1 MIDLDKYNKKKFN
14 KDKFLDKRIKALFL
28 YYDLRV
34 EELKLT
40 YQQSLFLL
48 NHMISVFV
56 EREEYEVAAAFKHR
70 KLRKYK
76 KWRKVRRLWSFNLFY
91 RVWRFR
97 LYKILLKI
105 RRD

>member
-40 YQQSLFLL
+40 YQQSLLDYIKFL
-48 NHMISVFV
+48 
-56 EREEYEVAAAFKHR
+56 K
-70 KLRKYK
+70 
-76 KWRKVRRLWSFNLFY
+76 
-91 RVWRFR
+91 
-97 LYKILLKI
+97 
-105 RRD
+105 